1 MTGDA
6 APTDVTVVIAAH
18 CAAATLDATL
28 ASIVAQTVRPAAVVV
43 VDDCSPDDTAAVASA
58 WADRLPLTVI
68 RLDRNRGPAA
78 ARDNAIRAAT
88 TELVAIVDA
97 DDCWLPDHLE
107 SMLATFRAA
116 GGGLV
121 SADVLRWIPGRAVGR
136 DSHADQLPLPPPG
149 RQLEELYR
157 RNFVFS
163 GTLFRRADYLDVGG
177 MRDRFRGPEDWDLW
191 IRLVRRGLVVSRPD
205 HPTVLY
211 RLARGSLS
219 NRDVEQVDA
228 ELAVLATAAEEAGD
242 PCERAVIARAT
253 RRATARRALLAAY
266 GAAATGESRRARRL
280 AVHGLAAGRRDTA
293 RRVAVRLLAVAIAPR
308 TGAALRD
315 AKRFEPRWWLSR
327 S

>member
-1 MTGDA
+1 VTDGPGVA
-6 APTDVTVVIAAH
+6 DVTVVIAAH
-18 CAAATLDATL
+18 RAATTIDAAL
-28 ASIVAQTVRPAAVVV
+28 ASIVAQTVRPESVIV
-43 VDDCSPDDTAAVASA
+43 VDDCSDDDTADAATA
-58 WADRLPLTVI
+58 WADRLPLRVI
-68 RLDRNRGPAA
+68 RLDTNRGPAA
-78 ARDNAIRAAT
+78 ARDTAIRAT
-88 TELVAIVDA
+88 TTTLIALLDA

-107 SMLATFRAA
+107 SMLAAFDA

-149 RQLEELYR
+149 KQLQELYR

-177 MRDRFRGPEDWDLW
+177 MRERFRGPEDWDLW
-191 IRLVRRGLVVSRPD
+191 IRLVRQGLVVSRPD

-228 ELAVLATAAEEAGD
+228 ELAVLAVAAEEATD
-242 PCERAVIARAT
+242 DRERAAISRAT
-253 RRATARRALLAAY
+253 RRATARRALFAAY
-266 GAAATGESRRARRL
+266 DAAGAGESRRARRL
-280 AVHGLAAGRRDTA
+280 ALHGLVAGRRDTA
-293 RRVAVRLLAVAIAPR
+293 RRVVLRLLAVAVAPR

>member
-18 CAAATLDATL
+18 GAAATIDATL

-43 VDDCSPDDTAAVASA
+43 VDDCSPDDTAAVAGA

-78 ARDNAIRAAT
+78 ARDTAIRAAT
-88 TELVAIVDA
+88 TELVALVDA

-107 SMLATFRAA
+107 SMLATFDD

-149 RQLEELYR
+149 KQLEELYR

-228 ELAVLATAAEEAGD
+228 ELAVLATAAEEAESAR
-242 PCERAVIARAT
+242 ERAVIARAT
-253 RRATARRALLAAY
+253 RRTTARRALLAAY
-266 GAAATGESRRARRL
+266 TAAATGESRRARRL
-280 AVHGLAAGRRDTA
+280 AVHGLVAGRRDTA
-293 RRVAVRLLAVAIAPR
+293 RRVAVRLLAVAVAPR

-315 AKRFEPRWWLSR
+315 ARRFEPRWWLSR